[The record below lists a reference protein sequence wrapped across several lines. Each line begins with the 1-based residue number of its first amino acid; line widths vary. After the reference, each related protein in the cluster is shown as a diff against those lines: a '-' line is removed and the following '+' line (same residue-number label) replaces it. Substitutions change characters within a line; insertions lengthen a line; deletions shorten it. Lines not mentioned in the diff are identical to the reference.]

1 MDNENMARRMN
12 IFESKN
18 ELDLA
23 LFNRIMSDLS
33 HAITTKNYATL
44 LLSGGSTPKGL
55 LKLLSN
61 GNIDW
66 SKVTVGL
73 VDERFVPASSDSSNE
88 KLLRDSFLINKA
100 KKSTFIPMVFQI
112 NNVIE
117 NLQDVERAYSVFK
130 TCDVIILGM
139 GEDGHTASLFPDD
152 LNSELAFETSDLVVS
167 TNAPKM
173 PILRISCSPFLLNS
187 TSNLYLMITGRKK
200 KMILDKAIELKLP
213 LGEFIPRIKEIY
225 YTDKEL

>member
-1 MDNENMARRMN
+1 MN
-12 IFESKN
+12 TFESKN
-18 ELDLA
+18 KLDLA
-23 LFNRIMSDLS
+23 LFNQIITDLS
-33 HAITTKNYATL
+33 DAIITKNCATI

-88 KLLRDSFLINKA
+88 KLLRDSFLKNKA
-100 KKSTFIPMVFQI
+100 KKSNFIPMVHQI
-112 NNVIE
+112 NNQLE
-117 NLQDVERAYSVFK
+117 NLKNVERAYSVFK
-130 TCDVIILGM
+130 TCDVIVLGM
-139 GEDGHTASLFPDD
+139 CEDGHTASLFPND
-152 LNSELAFETSDLVVS
+152 LKSELAFETIDLVVS

-187 TSNLYLMITGRKK
+187 ASNLYLMITGRKK

-213 LGEFIPRIKEIY
+213 IGGFIPRIKEIY
-225 YTDKEL
+225 YTENEI

>member
-1 MDNENMARRMN
+1 MN
-12 IFESKN
+12 TFESKN
-18 ELDLA
+18 KLDLA
-23 LFNRIMSDLS
+23 LFNQIITDLS
-33 HAITTKNYATL
+33 EAITTKNSATI

-88 KLLRDSFLINKA
+88 KLLRDSFLKNKA
-100 KKSTFIPMVFQI
+100 KKSTFIPMVNQI
-112 NNVIE
+112 NSQLE
-117 NLQDVERAYSVFK
+117 NLQNVERAYSVFK
-130 TCDVIILGM
+130 TCDVIVIGM
-139 GEDGHTASLFPDD
+139 GEDGHTASLFPND
-152 LNSELAFETSDLVVS
+152 LNSELAFKTIDLVVS

-187 TSNLYLMITGRKK
+187 ASNLYLMITGRKK

-213 LGEFIPRIKEIY
+213 IGGFIPRIKEIY
-225 YTDKEL
+225 YTENEI